1 MAGKHRAFA
10 EVSWLTR
17 RSFNADGERQVSS
30 AIDLWFRNGGRAVGD
45 HSRVINRKFTANRI
59 IAIFNE
65 FSATL
70 PQCKHLRFIDGC

>member
-1 MAGKHRAFA
+1 MAGKHRAIA
-10 EVSWLTR
+10 EVSRLVSH
-17 RSFNADGERQVSS
+17 SFNADGERQVSK
-30 AIDLWFRNGGRAVGD
+30 AIDLWFRNGGCGGEDR
-45 HSRVINRKFTANRI
+45 SRVINRKFTPNRM